1 MHELLK
7 LPLQVQAILV
17 AGYLGYLIYKRDH
30 RKNENQT
37 DMLMLILLFGLPT
50 ALILHFDNDKIA
62 YLSVF
67 LGLLFAL
74 LWVKTLSK
82 YWTNF
87 LYKHDISHTLNEGDV
102 WKTLSSTKG
111 VAATQIILY
120 HKNGKRYMCA
130 ATLDFVSEPFAPFTM
145 DDDGIAFYVTDVWDK
160 DNNKWL
166 EIQDVILQPEF
177 GSNITYFP
185 KADIE
190 MMDFRFSRRVK
201 T

>member
-17 AGYLGYLIYKRDH
+17 AGYMGYLIYKRDH

-67 LGLLFAL
+67 LGLLLAL

-82 YWTNF
+82 HWTNF

-120 HKNGKRYMCA
+120 HKNGKQYLCDG
-130 ATLDFVSEPFAPFTM
+130 TVDFIGEPFAPFTM
-145 DDDGIAFYVTDVWDK
+145 DDDGIAFYVTHVATNGGNWVEVSDVK
-160 DNNKWL
+160 
-166 EIQDVILQPEF
+166 LQPEF
-177 GSNITYFP
+177 GSKITYFS
-185 KADIE
+185 KSDIDLVD
-190 MMDFRFSRRVK
+190 MRFIRK
-201 T
+201 

>member
-17 AGYLGYLIYKRDH
+17 AGYMGYLIYKRDH

-50 ALILHFDNDKIA
+50 ALILHFDNDKLA

-82 YWTNF
+82 HWTNF

-120 HKNGKRYMCA
+120 HKNGKQYLCN
-130 ATLDFVSEPFAPFTM
+130 ATVDFIGEPFAPFTM
-145 DDDGIAFYVTDVWDK
+145 DDDGIAFYVTHTRKNGSDEWVAEENVK
-160 DNNKWL
+160 
-166 EIQDVILQPEF
+166 LQPEF

-185 KADIE
+185 TGDIAL
-190 MMDFRFSRRVK
+190 MDMRFSK
-201 T
+201 I